1 MYRHGRDRQEIA
13 RSTQEEL
20 NRLGHWCEDY
30 KGRIHP
36 DKAGVMWCSLNN
48 RVVKADMP
56 AVYIEGKELKREQHL
71 KYLGITFDRSMC
83 GNEHVTRIIVKAR
96 KGLVALKTMA
106 AARMSQKILAML
118 FQTLVLS
125 VVENGFGLLTL
136 SKTQLNRLEVIQN
149 EAMRAILGCTRDTSA
164 EAMRYILGFPT
175 MAERHKLAQV
185 KAFLKVS
192 ADEKH
197 PLHHKVG
204 NRPQSRLKR
213 GSEWMTQ
220 ASNTVENCVS
230 VNSIRRGKSWHFI
243 DDYQEH

>member
-1 MYRHGRDRQEIA
+1 M
-13 RSTQEEL
+13 
-20 NRLGHWCEDY
+20 
-30 KGRIHP
+30 
-36 DKAGVMWCSLNN
+36 
-48 RVVKADMP
+48 
-56 AVYIEGKELKREQHL
+56 KREQYL

-83 GNEHVTRIIVKAR
+83 GNEHVTRTILKAN
-96 KGLVALKTMA
+96 KVLVALKTMA

-125 VVENGFGLLTL
+125 VVEYGFGLLTL

-192 ADEKH
+192 AD
-197 PLHHKVG
+197 
-204 NRPQSRLKR
+204 
-213 GSEWMTQ
+213 
-220 ASNTVENCVS
+220 
-230 VNSIRRGKSWHFI
+230 
-243 DDYQEH
+243 